1 MRLYARY
8 TRYSYSI
15 PTPFSKLSFI
25 TPIFRERRSKG
36 MSDMR
41 TQSRVSAD
49 LGISIPASWSRSSN
63 AESLEIITSLTNARD
78 ARARDV

>member
-1 MRLYARY
+1 
-8 TRYSYSI
+8 
-15 PTPFSKLSFI
+15 
-25 TPIFRERRSKG
+25 